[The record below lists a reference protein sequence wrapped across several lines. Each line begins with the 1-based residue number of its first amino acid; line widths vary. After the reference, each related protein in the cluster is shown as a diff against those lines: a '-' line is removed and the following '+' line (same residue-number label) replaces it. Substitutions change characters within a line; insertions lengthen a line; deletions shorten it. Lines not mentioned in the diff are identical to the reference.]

1 MLKEDDVWNGQI
13 EREKE
18 NISSELGN
26 FAKFLAYTH
35 DDGPDDVESEPERHG
50 IRRLKGTPVWAVLYP
65 ARKGYRA
72 IKFVAENGVSGVYKK
87 AENAV
92 ANNRYARRK
101 EARKYLTKIMPTE
114 EEKKKQRE
122 RKFSSDIKISVLV
135 PLYNTPEKFLR
146 DMIASVTE
154 QTYQNWELCLADASD
169 SDGGRVREIVMEYA
183 DKDARI
189 VYRKLKENGGI
200 SENTNACI
208 HMAKGNYLALFDHD
222 DILHPSALYECAKV
236 IETEGA
242 EFVYTDE
249 VTFEGEDPANIVTYH
264 FKPDFSAD
272 NLRGVNYI
280 CHLSVFQKALAD
292 RVGYFRKEYDG
303 SQDHDMILRLTD
315 AADKICHIPK
325 TLYFWRCH
333 KMSTSMNLNAK
344 SYAVAAGRSAVRDAE
359 ARRGYPAEVH
369 SAQICKTH
377 YRMKYEIGEPEIS
390 VLIDGSKNGTK
401 QIVQTAAAVKK
412 ISTYGN
418 YTISCAG
425 SFQELSEKI
434 KNADG
439 SYVILLEAGI
449 TPVTPSFME
458 ELLMF
463 AQRKDTGIAGMQILD
478 EKDLILSSDIVI
490 GGTSEQLSIEI
501 NRGERYDAP
510 GYMGRNYYAHNVSA
524 VSGCA
529 FMAKKSELSFLWES
543 GKANSLSGR
552 VLEICFMLRRQERQI
567 VVNPYALGRILKEDY
582 KGEISLSDRKYMME
596 TYREQITSGDPFYNE
611 NLSLQMHWKRK

>member
-72 IKFVAENGVSGVYKK
+72 IKFIAENGVSGVYKK

-200 SENTNACI
+200 SENTNACV

-344 SYAVAAGRSAVRDAE
+344 SYAVAAGRGAVRDAE

-463 AQRKDTGIAGMQILD
+463 AQRKDTGIVGMQILD

-582 KGEISLSDRKYMME
+582 KGEISLSDRK
-596 TYREQITSGDPFYNE
+596 
-611 NLSLQMHWKRK
+611 